1 MQVTKRIMQTR
12 STKHQGL
19 ERVFL
24 IYALLVRG
32 LRTITGRTV
41 RRKSH

>member
-1 MQVTKRIMQTR
+1 MPETKRIMQTR

-41 RRKSH
+41 SRKSR